1 MSYLQRQRD
10 RTLTDYLGLLYDAY
24 ALKFQLVIIL
34 LSSKQLKY
42 DGYFLQ
48 NDWAAARTDADI
60 ATYSLTNFT
69 LSYLL
74 ANDKINRTYQMH
86 KVCVINM
93 GLAKI

>member
-1 MSYLQRQRD
+1 MCMQ
-10 RTLTDYLGLLYDAY
+10 Y
-24 ALKFQLVIIL
+24 AQKFQLLSIL
-34 LSSKQLKY
+34 LCIKQLKY

-86 KVCVINM
+86 KVSVFHM
-93 GLAKI
+93 GQAKI